1 MKSSVRYAV
10 LSVLGV
16 VTAMPVTVLHAA
28 DINLEQ
34 RIIRLEQM
42 ASNPVMLQL
51 TQRINDQQA
60 EIQRLQDRVDHLIRD
75 QQLLQDS
82 TKTRYQ
88 ETDERL
94 SALESSASRQTTGSA
109 GSEGTEGLTD
119 EVPTSASKVIA
130 TRDSTEAEKQ
140 AYQKAFSLMKAAK
153 YKESIAAFESFL
165 QSSADSDL
173 AGNAAYWAGEGHFIL
188 QKYTEALNSFNVVIE
203 RYPTSPK
210 FDDSQLRAGDCLDNL
225 KQPKEAKAM
234 YQGLVTTSP
243 DSKAGQNAAKR
254 LEKLR

>member
-1 MKSSVRYAV
+1 MKPLVRYAV

-16 VTAMPVTVLHAA
+16 VTAMPLSVLHAA
-28 DINLEQ
+28 DANLEQ

-82 TKTRYQ
+82 AKTRYQ

-94 SALESSASRQTTGSA
+94 SALESNATRQSSTPAASNGA
-109 GSEGTEGLTD
+109 EGLSD
-119 EVPTSASKVIA
+119 EMPTASKVIV
-130 TRDSTEAEKQ
+130 TRESTEAEKQ
-140 AYQKAFSLMKAAK
+140 AYQKAFALMKAAK

-165 QSSADSDL
+165 TASSDSDL

-188 QKYTEALNSFNVVIE
+188 QKYTEALNSFKVVIE

-234 YQGLVTTSP
+234 YQALVTTSP